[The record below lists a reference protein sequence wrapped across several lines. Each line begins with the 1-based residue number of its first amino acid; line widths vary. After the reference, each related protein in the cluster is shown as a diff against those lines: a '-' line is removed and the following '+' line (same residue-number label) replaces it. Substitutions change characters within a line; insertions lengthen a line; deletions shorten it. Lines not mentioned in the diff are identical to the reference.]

1 MKTTFAVLA
10 LAGALALGAP
20 VTGAY
25 AQGISFQKGQVA
37 GELAAVRLAGT
48 RVFNAKTDVIGTI
61 SDVVLGADGRA
72 TTVVIN
78 VGGFAGVGSKQVG
91 VPYSALKVGPVV
103 DGSRVLLLDASKE
116 QLQAAPTYIAT
127 DPGRVERAKQKAS
140 EWLKVAKEK
149 ASELSKQAG
158 DAVQGMRDKAPATTP
173 ATPTPAPAPAMP
185 TPAPAK

>member
-1 MKTTFAVLA
+1 MKTSFAALA
-10 LAGALALGAP
+10 LTAALALGA
-20 VTGAY
+20 VGSDAY
-25 AQGISFQKGQVA
+25 AQGVSFQKGQVA
-37 GELAAVRLAGT
+37 GELATVRLAGT

-72 TTVVIN
+72 STVVIN

-91 VPYSALKVGPVV
+91 VAYSALKVGPVV
-103 DGSRVLLLDASKE
+103 DGSRVLLLDVTKE

-158 DAVQGMRDKAPATTP
+158 DAVQGMREKAPAAP
-173 ATPTPAPAPAMP
+173 APAAPATPAPAP
-185 TPAPAK
+185 K